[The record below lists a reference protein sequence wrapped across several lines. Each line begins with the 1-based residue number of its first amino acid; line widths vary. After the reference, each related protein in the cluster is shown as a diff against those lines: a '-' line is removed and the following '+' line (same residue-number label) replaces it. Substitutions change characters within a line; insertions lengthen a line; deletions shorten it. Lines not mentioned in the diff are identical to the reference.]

1 MSDTASGT
9 PGAGHEQGAERRQH
23 QRIARDEVLFVQAEL
38 RDDNGPTRSTLRCHS
53 ADLSPGGLRL
63 HLTDPLPVGT
73 ELELWIRIPGA
84 ARNYYLAGTVRWCRE
99 GDHDAELG
107 VAVHPAP
114 STDDA
119 AWRAFTHG
127 VMA

>member
-1 MSDTASGT
+1 MNDMETGAPEGGPDSG
-9 PGAGHEQGAERRQH
+9 EERRQH
-23 QRIARDEVLFVQAEL
+23 PRIARDEVLFVQAEL
-38 RDDNGPTRSTLRCHS
+38 RAEDGANRTTLRCHS

-63 HLTDPLPVGT
+63 HLMDPLPVGT

-84 ARNYYLAGTVRWCRE
+84 ARNYYLAGTVRWCRAGE
-99 GDHDAELG
+99 HDAELG
-107 VAVHPAP
+107 VAVHAAP

-119 AWRAFTHG
+119 AWREFTHG